1 MNIIDTST
9 NFLFKPGINNIPL
22 FEINKIEHADLSSG
36 KEFVIFQSPSAVKNY
51 TFLVK
56 LANKKIIAMGP
67 GTQKALH
74 EKGLDSTLPEKYS
87 SAGIIKYLE
96 SDFNANNVLII
107 KGEDGVNNIE
117 EYIARHG
124 GDVES
129 ISVYRRNVFED
140 YTQIGNDYLNAD
152 AIIFTSTMAVKIY
165 FEKIYQNKVDTRF
178 YSISNRIKRKIQEY
192 DLKAITLDY
201 FSDNLLDEIKST

>member
-9 NFLFKPGINNIPL
+9 NFLSKSGINNIPL
-22 FEINKIEHADLSSG
+22 FAINKIEHADLSSG
-36 KEFVIFQSPSAVKNY
+36 KEIVIFQSPSAVKNY
-51 TFLVK
+51 SFLEK
-56 LANKKIIAMGP
+56 LANKKIVAMGP
-67 GTQKALH
+67 GTQKALQ
-74 EKGLDSTLPEKYS
+74 EKGLDSTLPEKYN

-107 KGEDGVNNIE
+107 KGEDGVNDIK
-117 EYIARHG
+117 EYIAGHG

-140 YTQIGNDYLNAD
+140 YAQIKNDYLNAD

-165 FEKIYQNKVDTRF
+165 YEKIYQNKVDTRF

-192 DLKAITLDY
+192 GLEAITLDY
-201 FSDNLLDEIKST
+201 FSDNLLEEIKST

>member
-22 FEINKIEHADLSSG
+22 FAIDKIEHADLSSG

-192 DLKAITLDY
+192 GLKAITLDY

>member
-1 MNIIDTST
+1 MKIIDTST

-22 FEINKIEHADLSSG
+22 FAIDKIEHADLSSG

-51 TFLVK
+51 TFLEK

-74 EKGLDSTLPEKYS
+74 KKGLDSTLPEKYS
-87 SAGIIKYLE
+87 STGIIKYLE

-192 DLKAITLDY
+192 GLKAITLDY

>member
-1 MNIIDTST
+1 MKIIDTST

-22 FEINKIEHADLSSG
+22 FEINKIEHADLSNG

-51 TFLVK
+51 TFLEK

-107 KGEDGVNNIE
+107 QGEDGVNNIE

-192 DLKAITLDY
+192 GLKAITLDY

>member
-22 FEINKIEHADLSSG
+22 FAIDKIEHADLSSG

-51 TFLVK
+51 TFLEK

-87 SAGIIKYLE
+87 SNGIIKYLE

-129 ISVYRRNVFED
+129 ISVYRRNVFKD

-192 DLKAITLDY
+192 GLKAITLDY

>member
-1 MNIIDTST
+1 M
-9 NFLFKPGINNIPL
+9 
-22 FEINKIEHADLSSG
+22 
-36 KEFVIFQSPSAVKNY
+36 
-51 TFLVK
+51 
-56 LANKKIIAMGP
+56 
-67 GTQKALH
+67 
-74 EKGLDSTLPEKYS
+74 PEKYS

-96 SDFNANNVLII
+96 SDFNANNVLIV
-107 KGEDGVNNIE
+107 KGEGGVDNIE
-117 EYIARHG
+117 EYIARRG

-140 YTQIGNDYLNAD
+140 YTQIRNDYLNAD

-192 DLKAITLDY
+192 GLKAITLDY

>member
-1 MNIIDTST
+1 MKIIDTST

-22 FEINKIEHADLSSG
+22 FAIDKIEHADLSSG

-96 SDFNANNVLII
+96 SDFNANNVLIV
-107 KGEDGVNNIE
+107 KGEGGVDNIE
-117 EYIARHG
+117 EYIARRG

-140 YTQIGNDYLNAD
+140 YTQIRNDYLNAD

-165 FEKIYQNKVDTRF
+165 FEKIYQNKADTRF

>member
-1 MNIIDTST
+1 MKIIDTST

-22 FEINKIEHADLSSG
+22 FAIDKIEHADLSSG

-51 TFLVK
+51 TFLEK

-129 ISVYRRNVFED
+129 ISVYRRNVFKD

-192 DLKAITLDY
+192 GLKAITLDY

>member
-87 SAGIIKYLE
+87 SNGIIKYLE

>member
-96 SDFNANNVLII
+96 SDFNANNVLIV
-107 KGEDGVNNIE
+107 KGEGGVDNIE
-117 EYIARHG
+117 EYIARRG

-140 YTQIGNDYLNAD
+140 YTQIRNDYLNAD

-178 YSISNRIKRKIQEY
+178 YSISNRTKRKIQEY
-192 DLKAITLDY
+192 GLKAITLDY

>member
-1 MNIIDTST
+1 MKIIDTST

-22 FEINKIEHADLSSG
+22 FAIDKIEHADLSSG

-96 SDFNANNVLII
+96 SDFNANNVLIV
-107 KGEDGVNNIE
+107 KGEGGVDNIE
-117 EYIARHG
+117 EYIARRG

-140 YTQIGNDYLNAD
+140 YTQIRNDYLNAD

>member
-87 SAGIIKYLE
+87 STGIIKYLE

-140 YTQIGNDYLNAD
+140 YTQIRNDYLNAD

-192 DLKAITLDY
+192 GLKAITLDY

>member
-87 SAGIIKYLE
+87 SNGIIKYLE

-129 ISVYRRNVFED
+129 ISVYRRNVFKD

-165 FEKIYQNKVDTRF
+165 FEKIYQNKADTRF

>member
-1 MNIIDTST
+1 MKIIDTST

>member
-1 MNIIDTST
+1 MKIIDTST

-51 TFLVK
+51 TFLEK

-96 SDFNANNVLII
+96 SDFNANNVLIV
-107 KGEDGVNNIE
+107 KGEGGVDNIE
-117 EYIARHG
+117 EYIARRG

-140 YTQIGNDYLNAD
+140 YTQIRNDYLNAD

>member
-87 SAGIIKYLE
+87 SNGIIKYLE
-96 SDFNANNVLII
+96 SDFNANNVLIV
-107 KGEDGVNNIE
+107 KGEGGVDNIE

-129 ISVYRRNVFED
+129 ISVYRRNVFKD

>member
-9 NFLFKPGINNIPL
+9 NFLSKSGINNIPL
-22 FEINKIEHADLSSG
+22 FAINKIEHADLSSG
-36 KEFVIFQSPSAVKNY
+36 KEIVIFQSPSAVKNY
-51 TFLVK
+51 SFLEK
-56 LANKKIIAMGP
+56 LANKKIVAMGP
-67 GTQKALH
+67 GTQKALQ
-74 EKGLDSTLPEKYS
+74 EKGLDSTLPEKYN

-107 KGEDGVNNIE
+107 KGEDGVNDIK
-117 EYIARHG
+117 EYIAGHG

-129 ISVYRRNVFED
+129 ISVYRRNLFED
-140 YTQIGNDYLNAD
+140 YAQIKNDYLNAD

-165 FEKIYQNKVDTRF
+165 YEKIYQNKVDTRF

-192 DLKAITLDY
+192 GLEAITLDY
-201 FSDNLLDEIKST
+201 FSDNLLEEIKST

>member
-1 MNIIDTST
+1 MKIIDTST

-22 FEINKIEHADLSSG
+22 FAIDKIEHADLSSG

-87 SAGIIKYLE
+87 SNGIIKYLE

-129 ISVYRRNVFED
+129 ISVYRRNVFKD

-192 DLKAITLDY
+192 GLKAITLDY

>member
-22 FEINKIEHADLSSG
+22 FAIDKIEHADLSSG

-51 TFLVK
+51 TFLEK

-192 DLKAITLDY
+192 GLKAITLDY

>member
-51 TFLVK
+51 TFLEK

-96 SDFNANNVLII
+96 SDFNVNNVLIV
-107 KGEDGVNNIE
+107 KGEGGVDNIE
-117 EYIARHG
+117 EYIARRG

-140 YTQIGNDYLNAD
+140 YTQIRNDYLNAD

>member
-1 MNIIDTST
+1 MKIIDTST

-22 FEINKIEHADLSSG
+22 FAIDKIEHADLSSG

-51 TFLVK
+51 IFLEK
-56 LANKKIIAMGP
+56 FANKKIIAMGP

-74 EKGLDSTLPEKYS
+74 KKGLDSTLPEKYS
-87 SAGIIKYLE
+87 STGIIKYLE

-192 DLKAITLDY
+192 GLKAITLDY

>member
-1 MNIIDTST
+1 MKIIDTST

-22 FEINKIEHADLSSG
+22 FAIDKIEHADLSSG

-51 TFLVK
+51 TFLEK

-192 DLKAITLDY
+192 GLKAITLDY

>member
-22 FEINKIEHADLSSG
+22 FAIDKIEHADLSSG

-96 SDFNANNVLII
+96 SDFNANNVLIV
-107 KGEDGVNNIE
+107 KGEGGVDNIE
-117 EYIARHG
+117 EYIARRG

-140 YTQIGNDYLNAD
+140 YTQIRNDYLNAD

>member
-1 MNIIDTST
+1 M
-9 NFLFKPGINNIPL
+9 
-22 FEINKIEHADLSSG
+22 
-36 KEFVIFQSPSAVKNY
+36 
-51 TFLVK
+51 
-56 LANKKIIAMGP
+56 
-67 GTQKALH
+67 
-74 EKGLDSTLPEKYS
+74 
-87 SAGIIKYLE
+87 
-96 SDFNANNVLII
+96 
-107 KGEDGVNNIE
+107 
-117 EYIARHG
+117 
-124 GDVES
+124 ES

-192 DLKAITLDY
+192 GLKAITLDY

>member
-1 MNIIDTST
+1 MKIIDTST

-22 FEINKIEHADLSSG
+22 FAIDKIEHADLSSG

-51 TFLVK
+51 TFLEK

-74 EKGLDSTLPEKYS
+74 KKGLDSTLPEKYS
-87 SAGIIKYLE
+87 STGIIKYLE

-178 YSISNRIKRKIQEY
+178 YSISNRIKSQIQEY
-192 DLKAITLDY
+192 GLEAITLDY
-201 FSDNLLDEIKST
+201 FSDNLLEEIKST

>member
-1 MNIIDTST
+1 MKIIDTST

-51 TFLVK
+51 TFLEK

-87 SAGIIKYLE
+87 SNGIIKYLE

-129 ISVYRRNVFED
+129 ISVYRRNVFKD

-192 DLKAITLDY
+192 GLKAITLDY